1 MNPDYEQQLE
11 AEIDRRLK
19 RLRELQAPATLV
31 SRVMSAIERPVLLP
45 WYRQSWQMWPL
56 PLRAASLLA
65 LIAAFAGI
73 CFGSWE
79 LTQTESFVAA
89 THTLGA
95 WFTSASA
102 LFHALSALAGAVLVA
117 VKSLGTGFLIAC
129 LLAGAMAYAM
139 CLGLGTVY
147 LRLAWPRR

>member
-1 MNPDYEQQLE
+1 
-11 AEIDRRLK
+11 
-19 RLRELQAPATLV
+19 
-31 SRVMSAIERPVLLP
+31 
-45 WYRQSWQMWPL
+45 MWPV

-65 LIAAFAGI
+65 LIAAFGGI

-79 LTQTESFVAA
+79 LTQTESFLAA

-102 LFHALSALAGAVLVA
+102 LIHALSALAGAVLVA

-129 LLAGAMAYAM
+129 LLAAAMGYLVSLA
-139 CLGLGTVY
+139 LGTVC
-147 LRLAWPRR
+147 LRLIRTRSWELEL